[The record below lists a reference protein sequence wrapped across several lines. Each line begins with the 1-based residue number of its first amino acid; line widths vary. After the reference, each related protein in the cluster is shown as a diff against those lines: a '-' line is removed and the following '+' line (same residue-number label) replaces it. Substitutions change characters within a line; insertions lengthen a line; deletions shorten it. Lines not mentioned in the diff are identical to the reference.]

1 MLCFGLYPPSGRRD
15 WTERPHLVGG
25 QEVNNSL
32 VEELRLNL
40 SKTIVDELVSFSA
53 TVRYSA

>member
-15 WTERPHLVGG
+15 GTERPHLVGG

-32 VEELRLNL
+32 VELRLNF
-40 SKTIVDELVSFSA
+40 SKIIVDEFVSFSA
-53 TVRYSA
+53 IVRYSA